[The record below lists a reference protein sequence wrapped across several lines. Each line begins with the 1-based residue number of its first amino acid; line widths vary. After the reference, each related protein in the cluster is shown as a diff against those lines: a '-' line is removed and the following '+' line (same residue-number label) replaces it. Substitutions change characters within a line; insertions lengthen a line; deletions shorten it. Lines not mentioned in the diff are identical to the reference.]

1 MPGVNERYVRLKET
15 VHRFWTRFAQL
26 NLALIDQALVSGV
39 NFLTGILL
47 ARFLGIK
54 EFGVFTL
61 AWMAVLL
68 ANSFQT
74 AFISNPMM
82 SVAPKL
88 SKDEET
94 VYFGS
99 VLLQQLAFSL
109 ATFALLVIGIMV
121 SEYFFPLWEAKALM
135 LPLACAMLTSQT
147 HDFFRRYFYT
157 RGKVPIVLKN
167 DIVCYGGRMAFLIVL
182 FYMGMSS
189 TSNVIWVLSAS
200 FLAGSLIGYSQM
212 ETTQWPSPA
221 TFKRH
226 CLRHWRLSR
235 WLAASALLQW
245 MSGNLFV
252 IVAGATLGATAVGAL
267 KAAQS
272 IMGVAHILLFGLGN
286 IAIVKASKA
295 LGKGGVV
302 AMKTYLKKLSFLV
315 VLSTLFF
322 AIIVSVAPEFLLATL
337 FGGEYAPY
345 YWVLRGYA
353 VAYVIMAMN
362 LPLSIGLK
370 SLEQT
375 LPVFLSFALAM
386 LFSVIASSPFVGWFG
401 IYGAVAGVILVAV
414 IRSIVLFFGFNSAVR
429 TYTPLKTDKKI
440 AGSPG

>member
-1 MPGVNERYVRLKET
+1 MSGVNERYMRLKET

-88 SKDEET
+88 SKDEEA

-99 VLLQQLAFSL
+99 VLLQQLAFLL
-109 ATFALLVIGIMV
+109 ATFALLVIGIMA
-121 SEYFFPLWEAKALM
+121 SEYFFPLWEAKALT
-135 LPLACAMLTSQT
+135 LPLACAVLTSQA

-157 RGKVPIVLKN
+157 RGKATIVLRN
-167 DIVCYGGRMAFLIVL
+167 DLVCYGGRMAFLIFL
-182 FYMGMSS
+182 FYTGMASA
-189 TSNVIWVLSAS
+189 SNVIWVFSVS
-200 FLAGSLIGYSQM
+200 FLVGSLIGYSQM

-221 TFKRH
+221 TFKMY
-226 CLRHWRLSR
+226 CLRHWKLSK
-235 WLAASALLQW
+235 WLVASVLLKW

-252 IVAGATLGATAVGAL
+252 IVAGATLGATAAGAL

-272 IMGVAHILLFGLGN
+272 IMGVAHILFFGLDN
-286 IAIVKASKA
+286 IAIVEASKA
-295 LGKGGVV
+295 LGKGGVR

-322 AIIVSVAPEFLLATL
+322 AIIVSVAPEFLLVAI
-337 FGGEYAPY
+337 FGSEYAPY
-345 YWVLRGYA
+345 SWVLRGYA
-353 VAYVIMAMN
+353 LAYVIMAMN

-370 SLEQT
+370 SLERT
-375 LPVFLSFALAM
+375 IPVFLSFALATF
-386 LFSVIASSPFVGWFG
+386 FSVIASSPFVGWFG
-401 IYGAVAGVILVAV
+401 IYGAVSGVILVAV
-414 IRSIVLFFGFNSAVR
+414 IRFITLFFGFGSAVKMHP
-429 TYTPLKTDKKI
+429 PLKTDVKM
-440 AGSPG
+440 ADYPG